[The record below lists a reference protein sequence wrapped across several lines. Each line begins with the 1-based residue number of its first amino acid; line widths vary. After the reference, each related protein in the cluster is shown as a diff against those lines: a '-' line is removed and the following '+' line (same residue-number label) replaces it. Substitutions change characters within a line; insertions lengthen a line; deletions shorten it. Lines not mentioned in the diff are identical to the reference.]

1 MKRLLSGPL
10 FGVCALALAASVAA
24 CGGGGGG
31 GSTTP
36 PTGGGTTPPSGGS
49 SSSPKSSSS
58 PTASPSAS
66 ATPTASAQGQLS
78 INGSSVNNAKV
89 TYTCGCNQGAGLIS
103 TNASGSY
110 TLTSTAPLAPSGT
123 GTYTLQGHN
132 VLVIGYAPGSAT
144 QAWTMDFVGNSPA
157 TDLNLSA
164 TDDAAA
170 AASLY
175 LFWEV
180 AFNPTIKNS
189 TDQSFDW
196 FNYNQ
201 ISAFVSHLRSSPDAA
216 ETQLLNDISAAQSSG
231 TSLFP
236 YNPSWNPTSDG
247 TNSTISSDISAVVSG
262 GTAADATL
270 PTPCPAVD
278 QCTGAPTP

>member
-10 FGVCALALAASVAA
+10 FGVCAVALAASVAA

-36 PTGGGTTPPSGGS
+36 PTGGGTTPPSGGGTTPTPSPTS
-49 SSSPKSSSS
+49 SASSS
-58 PTASPSAS
+58 PTQ
-66 ATPTASAQGQLS
+66 SAQGQLT
-78 INGSSVNNAKV
+78 INGTAISNAKV
-89 TYTCGCNQGAGLIS
+89 TFTCGCNQGAGLTTTS
-103 TNASGSY
+103 SGGNY
-110 TLTSTAPLAPSGT
+110 TITSTAPLAPSGK

-132 VLVIGYAPGSAT
+132 VLIVGYAPGSST
-144 QAWTMDFVGNSPA
+144 QAWTMDFVGNTPA
-157 TDLNLSA
+157 SDLNLSA
-164 TDDAAA
+164 SDDAAA
-170 AASLY
+170 AAALY

-189 TDQSFDW
+189 TDQTFDW
-196 FNYNQ
+196 FNFNT

-216 ETQLLNDISAAQSSG
+216 ESKLLSDISGAQSGG

-236 YNPSWNPTSDG
+236 YSTSWNPTSDG
-247 TNSTISSDISAVVSG
+247 SNGTIASDIQAVASG
-262 GTAADATL
+262 GLSADATL

-278 QCTGAPTP
+278 ECTGAPTP

>member
-10 FGVCALALAASVAA
+10 YGVCALALAASIAA

-36 PTGGGTTPPSGGS
+36 PTGGGTTPPSGGG
-49 SSSPKSSSS
+49 SSSPSSAPSS
-58 PTASPSAS
+58 
-66 ATPTASAQGQLS
+66 TPTQSAQGTLAVNGNALS
-78 INGSSVNNAKV
+78 NAKV
-89 TYTCGCNQGAGLIS
+89 TFTCGCNQGAGLIT

-110 TLTSTAPLAPSGT
+110 TITSTAPLAPTGT

-132 VLVIGYAPGSAT
+132 VLIVGYAPGSAT

-170 AASLY
+170 AAALY

-180 AFNPTIKNS
+180 AFNPTIKGS

-196 FNYNQ
+196 FNFNTV
-201 ISAFVSHLRSSPDAA
+201 SAFVAHLRTSPDSA
-216 ETQLLNDISAAQSSG
+216 EAQLMSDISAAQSAG
-231 TSLFP
+231 TTLFP
-236 YNPSWNPTSDG
+236 YNPSWNPTGDG
-247 TNSTISSDISAVVSG
+247 TSSTISNDISAVVSG

-270 PTPCPAVD
+270 PTPCPAVSE
-278 QCTGAPTP
+278 CTGAPSP